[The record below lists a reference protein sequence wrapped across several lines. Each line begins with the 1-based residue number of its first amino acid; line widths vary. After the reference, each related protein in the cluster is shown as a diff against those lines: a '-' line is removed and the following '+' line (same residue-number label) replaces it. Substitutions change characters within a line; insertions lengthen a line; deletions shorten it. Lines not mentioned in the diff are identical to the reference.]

1 MKRKVMTR
9 ITAFLLAFLMVCG
22 SVFIEP
28 PNVQA
33 AAKATK
39 ITLSAKKKTLYV
51 GKSFTL
57 KVKSVQPQNASKK
70 VTYKSSNKNVASV
83 NTKGKV
89 TAKSIGNATITVTSK
104 ANKKAKAKCKI
115 TVAQGVTDIQT
126 ASTLVMQKKK
136 SVKLHFGITPNN
148 ASKKEVKF
156 SSNKKSV
163 AAVTKKGVI
172 TAKKAGTAKITLK
185 SADGC
190 KQKTVT
196 VKVKNKLK
204 AAEKVT
210 LSKNSL
216 SLEKGKSEQLTATI
230 SPDNAGQ
237 KVVYWISSNT
247 DVATVDKNGKV
258 TASGMGSATITAYA
272 ADHSGKKAV
281 CTVNVASEADS
292 TVAVTSVTVVP
303 AALALKTGET
313 SAPLKAVIT
322 PENATNKAV
331 AWSSS
336 NEGVASVSANGAVT
350 AKTAGTATITAKT
363 ADGGKTASCLVTVT
377 ASGKPEPVFNGNGS
391 KYEYGHFTTEA
402 VVLDANSEEGNP
414 NGSYSIYHIM
424 DYTKDVPYADSYD
437 ANGATDGNNT
447 ASMYVITS
455 GDNAL
460 LIDMGNGAAST
471 ASHFGEDSKDE
482 AVIAR
487 LNQEFKDLVE
497 ALAAGRRLEIAISH
511 QHGDHVG
518 YSSAMKEYKVYYPEG
533 DVNDKMKDRFKDYNF
548 TTFTPGDAFKIQV
561 GDLTVDTLLC
571 AGHTNASTI
580 YIINTPVVTYNEDK
594 TKASAKYMVFSS
606 DAVGS
611 GSSVWLFSA
620 AGMRQFDEG
629 IDEVVEKL
637 EGYSSYNAG
646 SGLGTKNDATIQ
658 LLGGH
663 GWQYENRFGT
673 MSMDISYVRNMK
685 ELIHRLADKENWRYD
700 GQDGKTLEEWMAEGY
715 VVLKDVGN
723 MGRYTAYYGNPKT
736 SAAGITGPHT
746 AMLEYAGKPAPTFKE
761 NGSKYEY
768 GHFTTEAV
776 VLDANSEE
784 GNPNGSYSIYHIM
797 DYTKDVPYADSYDAN
812 GATDGNNT
820 ASMYVITSGNNAL
833 LIDMGNGAAST
844 ASHFGEDSKD
854 EAVIARLNQEF
865 KDLVE
870 ALAAG
875 RHLEIAISHQHGDH
889 VGYSSAMKEYKV
901 YYPEG
906 DVNDKMKDR
915 FKDYNFTTFT
925 PGDAFKIQV
934 GDLTVDTLLC
944 AGHTNAS
951 TIYIINTP
959 IVTYNED
966 KTQASAKYM
975 VFSSDAVGSGSSVWL
990 FSAAGMR
997 QFDEGIDEVVEKLE
1011 SYSSYNAGSGLGTKN
1026 DATIQLLGGHGW
1038 QYENR
1043 FGTMTMDISYVRNM
1057 KELIHRLADRNNW
1070 RFDGDGGKTLEEWM
1084 AEGYV
1089 VLKDVGNMGRYTA
1102 YYGNPKTSAAGITG
1116 PYTAM
1121 VEYAS
1126 SGFGEGEASIG
1137 SNTMQYRLYDPS
1149 AHGYE
1154 AESYPL
1160 VLFLHGEDGKGTDN
1174 VKQLT
1179 ANEGAMLWVA
1189 MADENPAYVLAPQ
1202 INTDDWTTDENT
1214 ALVKKALD
1222 DVMKNPK
1229 VDTDRIYVQ
1238 GMSMGGTGTWKML
1251 LEYPDIFAGGM
1262 PICGKVPE
1270 NYYAGISETDPAENP
1285 FTALANMPIWAFHT
1299 ADDQTIS
1306 ADETARAVDALK
1318 AAGSKC
1324 VKYEEFSAGSTVPD
1338 AHAVWKR
1345 VYEIGTPYNWLMMQ
1359 SRARTENNTKDP
1371 SMLFSKK
1378 VISDTITRV
1387 CDYELGQV
1395 FVVEDKNEVLIIDS
1409 AMGGFGAADLYAYIR
1424 DEVLV
1429 NKDAEFDVVLT
1440 HNHVDH
1446 ILGLP
1451 SLANSGKLK
1460 KIYVHEKDREGLM
1473 SWLQR
1478 FNVDESYLADIKEG
1492 DTLSVGGKHLEVVET
1507 PAHTK
1512 GSICLFYDNYLFTG
1526 DAIGSGDLWLL
1537 GEYAVKDC
1545 IPGIQ
1550 HLVDEIE
1557 KRGKN
1562 FELLTGHAE
1571 NKYTYSNQ
1579 YAKDILA
1586 CVKGIV
1592 DGSIDFTIYTRR
1604 VGDYA
1609 TYGSGNTFFQKS
1621 QINTL
1626 E

>member
-28 PNVQA
+28 SNVQA

-136 SVKLHFGITPNN
+136 SVKLHFGITPDN

-455 GDNAL
+455 G
-460 LIDMGNGAAST
+460 
-471 ASHFGEDSKDE
+471 
-482 AVIAR
+482 
-487 LNQEFKDLVE
+487 
-497 ALAAGRRLEIAISH
+497 
-511 QHGDHVG
+511 
-518 YSSAMKEYKVYYPEG
+518 
-533 DVNDKMKDRFKDYNF
+533 
-548 TTFTPGDAFKIQV
+548 
-561 GDLTVDTLLC
+561 
-571 AGHTNASTI
+571 
-580 YIINTPVVTYNEDK
+580 
-594 TKASAKYMVFSS
+594 
-606 DAVGS
+606 
-611 GSSVWLFSA
+611 
-620 AGMRQFDEG
+620 
-629 IDEVVEKL
+629 
-637 EGYSSYNAG
+637 
-646 SGLGTKNDATIQ
+646 
-658 LLGGH
+658 
-663 GWQYENRFGT
+663 
-673 MSMDISYVRNMK
+673 
-685 ELIHRLADKENWRYD
+685 
-700 GQDGKTLEEWMAEGY
+700 
-715 VVLKDVGN
+715 
-723 MGRYTAYYGNPKT
+723 
-736 SAAGITGPHT
+736 
-746 AMLEYAGKPAPTFKE
+746 
-761 NGSKYEY
+761 
-768 GHFTTEAV
+768 
-776 VLDANSEE
+776 
-784 GNPNGSYSIYHIM
+784 
-797 DYTKDVPYADSYDAN
+797 
-812 GATDGNNT
+812 
-820 ASMYVITSGNNAL
+820 NNAL

-934 GDLTVDTLLC
+934 GDLTIDTLLC

-1262 PICGKVPE
+1262 PICGKVLE

>member
-28 PNVQA
+28 SNVQA

-104 ANKKAKAKCKI
+104 TNKKAKAKCKI

-136 SVKLHFGITPNN
+136 SVKLHFGITPDN

-377 ASGKPEPVFNGNGS
+377 ASGKPEPVFNG
-391 KYEYGHFTTEA
+391 
-402 VVLDANSEEGNP
+402 
-414 NGSYSIYHIM
+414 
-424 DYTKDVPYADSYD
+424 
-437 ANGATDGNNT
+437 
-447 ASMYVITS
+447 
-455 GDNAL
+455 
-460 LIDMGNGAAST
+460 
-471 ASHFGEDSKDE
+471 
-482 AVIAR
+482 
-487 LNQEFKDLVE
+487 
-497 ALAAGRRLEIAISH
+497 
-511 QHGDHVG
+511 
-518 YSSAMKEYKVYYPEG
+518 
-533 DVNDKMKDRFKDYNF
+533 
-548 TTFTPGDAFKIQV
+548 
-561 GDLTVDTLLC
+561 
-571 AGHTNASTI
+571 
-580 YIINTPVVTYNEDK
+580 
-594 TKASAKYMVFSS
+594 
-606 DAVGS
+606 
-611 GSSVWLFSA
+611 
-620 AGMRQFDEG
+620 
-629 IDEVVEKL
+629 
-637 EGYSSYNAG
+637 
-646 SGLGTKNDATIQ
+646 
-658 LLGGH
+658 
-663 GWQYENRFGT
+663 
-673 MSMDISYVRNMK
+673 
-685 ELIHRLADKENWRYD
+685 
-700 GQDGKTLEEWMAEGY
+700 
-715 VVLKDVGN
+715 
-723 MGRYTAYYGNPKT
+723 
-736 SAAGITGPHT
+736 
-746 AMLEYAGKPAPTFKE
+746 

-1359 SRARTENNTKDP
+1359 SQARTENNTKDP